1 MKNKKDNISR
11 SELIAEYKLILQKKS
26 KLSRKQRDI
35 VEAIIARMHK
45 AGRVTIE
52 ELKINNNQI

>member
-1 MKNKKDNISR
+1 MKNKIDNISR

>member
-1 MKNKKDNISR
+1 MKKPNEMTKQ
-11 SELIAEYKLILQKKS
+11 ELINEYKLICKKECN
-26 KLSRKQRDI
+26 LSRKMRDV

-52 ELKINNNQI
+52 ELKQ

>member
-1 MKNKKDNISR
+1 MKSPVDKLTKD
-11 SELIAEYKLILQKKS
+11 ELIAEYKLILQKKS
-26 KLSRKQRDI
+26 ELNRKHRDEI
-35 VEAIIARMHK
+35 ELKIARMHK